1 MHAQR
6 TFDLLL
12 INRFAI
18 VSTGW
23 KTRSSATPRVQLARH
38 ILAAEALQADAPEAP
53 EPRIRAVAESLPL
66 TFIWGAML
74 RIREQKT
81 EEQQRR
87 RRRSPARTGRKGCT
101 AQRVNAR
108 STSFA
113 SLQTGRHREQTR
125 HNIFPA
131 SRPGLPAQVLARTRG
146 LYHANTSKN
155 TQRKRKRH
163 RFVRTRARH
172 TS

>member
-1 MHAQR
+1 MPAVWVVCARR

-12 INRFAI
+12 ISRFAI

-23 KTRSSATPRVQLARH
+23 KTRSSATPAGRLARH
-38 ILAAEALQADAPEAP
+38 KLVAEALRADTPEAP

-74 RIREQKT
+74 RIREQRT

-113 SLQTGRHREQTR
+113 SLQTCRHREQTR
-125 HNIFPA
+125 HNIFP
-131 SRPGLPAQVLARTRG
+131 RPGPAFRRNLKFLRASSR
-146 LYHANTSKN
+146 
-155 TQRKRKRH
+155 
-163 RFVRTRARH
+163 RARA
-172 TS
+172 

>member
-1 MHAQR
+1 MWVGHARR

-23 KTRSSATPRVQLARH
+23 KTRSSATPGAWLARH
-38 ILAAEALQADAPEAP
+38 KLVAEALRADTPEAP

-87 RRRSPARTGRKGCT
+87 RRRSPASTGRKGCT

-113 SLQTGRHREQTR
+113 SLQTCRHREQTR
-125 HNIFPA
+125 HNIYP
-131 SRPGLPAQVLARTRG
+131 RPGPAFR
-146 LYHANTSKN
+146 
-155 TQRKRKRH
+155 RK
-163 RFVRTRARH
+163 FLRALLQDALEQKPI
-172 TS
+172 